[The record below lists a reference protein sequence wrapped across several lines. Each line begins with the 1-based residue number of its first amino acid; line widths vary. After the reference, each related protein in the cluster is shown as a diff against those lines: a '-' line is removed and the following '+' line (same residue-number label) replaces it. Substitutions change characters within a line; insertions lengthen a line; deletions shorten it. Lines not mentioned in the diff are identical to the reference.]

1 MSFTKQSK
9 TSTLVTTRETAKEDS
24 MLKAS
29 KAFKK
34 RPVDVI
40 LDDEGK
46 VEVKHDGHPLDVNSP
61 GEDVSCHKNPG

>member
-1 MSFTKQSK
+1 
-9 TSTLVTTRETAKEDS
+9 

-61 GEDVSCHKNPG
+61 GEDVSCHKNPGWSGPKRLHRLLKYSIRILKT